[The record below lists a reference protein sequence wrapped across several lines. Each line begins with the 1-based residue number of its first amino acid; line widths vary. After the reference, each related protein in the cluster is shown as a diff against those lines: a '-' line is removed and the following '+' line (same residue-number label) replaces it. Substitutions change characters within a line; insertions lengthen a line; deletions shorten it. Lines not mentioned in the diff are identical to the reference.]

1 MSTNTKAMLKSWLNV
16 FISALIAS
24 VLVILTSNNGTI
36 PMDGEVWLGVLISAV
51 VAVLPVIKNY
61 FDTNDPRY
69 GKVTSSDTAE

>member
-1 MSTNTKAMLKSWLNV
+1 MSTQTKNMLKSWLNV

-24 VLVILTSNNGTI
+24 ILVILTSNNGTI

-69 GKVTSSDTAE
+69 GKTE